1 MNASEIQEAVRYN
14 KHRGYTV
21 DQVKTIQDLVDAE
34 PVDGIW
40 GPKTVQAVAT
50 WQTAAGLKPDG
61 KVGNVTFT
69 EMQEALECGSSFEL
83 GGAPRLF
90 EDPVSPLCAH
100 G

>member
-14 KHRGYTV
+14 KRRGYTAAR
-21 DQVKTIQDLVDAE
+21 VKSIQELVGAK
-34 PVDGIW
+34 PVDGVW
-40 GPKTVQAVAT
+40 GPATVRAVAT
-50 WQTAAGLKPDG
+50 WQASAGLKPDG